1 MSSWRQALDMLTEQA
16 AAAVGVPAIRDPS
29 KVSGLVASDAGG
41 CLLVDLP
48 TQVGRLL
55 AGPNL
60 EVPVHLI
67 TANPP
72 DLRAVNWL
80 LDRLD
85 PFIAFTGSRSVVT
98 GSTPIGDLTYPS
110 VTATVQLTVTTQEA

>member
-1 MSSWRQALDMLTEQA
+1 MSTWREALDLLTVQA
-16 AAAVGVPAIRDPS
+16 AAAVGVPATRDPS
-29 KVSGLVASDAGG
+29 AVSGLVASDAGG

-48 TQVGRLL
+48 THVGRLL
-55 AGPNL
+55 AGPNM
-60 EVPVHLI
+60 EVPVHLM

-72 DLRAVNWL
+72 DLRAVDWL

-85 PFIAFTGSRSVVT
+85 GFITFTGARSVVN

-110 VTATVQLTVTTQEA
+110 VTATVQLAITTQED